1 MIKKNIL
8 IDLLNNNKN
17 FMVGRLGAN
26 EAKAVLYPSLPKVFK
41 YLTKK
46 IIFKRMFVWSGF
58 FPVNEESII
67 KFSNFYKSA
76 LNDTDV
82 LASWRIEEKFISEA
96 YKIKSKIKLKELEPY
111 YSNNPWTKLLK
122 KKKILI
128 IHPFTE
134 TIISQYRN
142 RKKIFNNEDIL
153 PEFELDTVKA
163 VQSLSGEDNR
173 FKNWFESLEYMKD
186 EIAKK
191 DFDIALIGCGAYGLP
206 LASHVKRLGKIGIH
220 MGGCLQLLFGIKGK
234 RWDKDPKISKFYND
248 SWIRPMKVDKPKNYL
263 KVEDGCYW

>member
-1 MIKKNIL
+1 MKQNIIRNFIENKECFMIA
-8 IDLLNNNKN
+8 
-17 FMVGRLGAN
+17 RLGAT

-58 FPVNEESII
+58 FPVNEENII
-67 KFSNFYKSA
+67 KFSNLFRSA
-76 LNDTDV
+76 LNDTDI

-220 MGGCLQLLFGIKGK
+220 MGGCLQILFGIKGK
-234 RWDKDPKISKFYND
+234 RWDSNKKINKFYND
-248 SWIRPMKVDKPKNYL
+248 SWVRPLEADKPKSYL
-263 KVEDGCYW
+263 KVENGCYW